1 MKYYSHTEL
10 SRLLNES
17 LRFDKLD
24 DYIHRSTDSGLMEFL
39 EYLKRPNA
47 ELFVGWIEQ
56 WKELRE
62 IIVKGETSGSFS
74 DYLRVQEHTLY
85 ASFQQFVTPFL
96 FPQLMRKAGSGAL
109 SPVLEYVTVIEQDAR
124 AIVENEIYEQING
137 LFTVIHQLQSQ
148 KKVTEQQLV
157 TAIHGVVNDQI
168 TAVLNAFS
176 KRSYVHVIGYVEHC
190 FSVLESKGCTIRLA
204 NWIVK
209 QLQQLRL
216 NPDHLRQLSDFQ
228 QKLRVGEVRVDNKGI
243 RISGNWMKPV
253 LTVGVLAVFVG
264 VIVWIIA
271 FKPWSEHAT
280 PQELAGGSS
289 FTEFTVEERKHID
302 SLLKI
307 IQPEPVFQYSEE
319 QDFYAEGRELM
330 VDARKEFSNTKADN
344 FYKAW
349 EEYLMKDSMQTP
361 DKCKELTKQITKHS
375 LPEGFTKLS
384 DKKNGKPTFVRNESD
399 FTIQLIVFND
409 QAGAKAYYRELK
421 KDEQIEFNMN
431 PGELIAVIAGKY
443 AIPYKSATESIV
455 FCEIDVITIGSLLTS
470 YTLKPTNEY
479 SFKFLIS
486 GTDASDFQLID
497 MYGVLEVNR

>member
-1 MKYYSHTEL
+1 MKYYSQTEL
-10 SRLLNES
+10 SRLLNEPV
-17 LRFDKLD
+17 RFDKLD
-24 DYIHRSTDSGLMEFL
+24 DYIHESTDSGLMEFL

-47 ELFVGWIEQ
+47 ELFTGWMEQ
-56 WKELRE
+56 WKEMRE
-62 IIVKGETSGSFS
+62 IAVKGETSGSFS
-74 DYLRVQEHTLY
+74 DYLRLQGHTLY
-85 ASFQQFVTPFL
+85 ASFQEFVTPFL
-96 FPQLMRKAGSGAL
+96 FPRLMQKAESGML
-109 SPVLEYVTVIEQDAR
+109 SSTLEYVRLLEPDAR
-124 AIVENEIYEQING
+124 AIVENEIYENISKS
-137 LFTVIHQLQSQ
+137 FTPVHQLQSQ
-148 KKVTEQQLV
+148 KKVTEEQLV
-157 TAIHGVVNDQI
+157 TAIQKVVNDQV

-176 KRSYVHVIGYVEHC
+176 KRSYVHVISYVEHC
-190 FSVLESKGCTIRLA
+190 FSVLESNGCTVRLA

-209 QLQQLRL
+209 QLQQLKL

-228 QKLRVGEVRVDNKGI
+228 QKLRSGGVRVENKGM
-243 RISGNWMKPV
+243 RTSGSWIKPV
-253 LTVGVLAVFVG
+253 LTLGTVAVFVG

-307 IQPEPVFQYSEE
+307 IQPEPIFQYSEE
-319 QDFYAEGRELM
+319 QDFYVEGRELM
-330 VDARKEFSNTKADN
+330 VDARTEFSNTKVNN

-361 DKCKELTKQITKHS
+361 LTCKELAKQITKNS

-384 DKKNGKPTFVRNESD
+384 DKKNGKPTFVRNESE
-399 FTIQLIVFND
+399 FSIQLLVFND
-409 QAGAKAYYRELK
+409 QSGAKAYYHELK

-431 PGELIAVIAGKY
+431 PGELIAIVSGKQ

-455 FCEIDVITIGSLLTS
+455 FCEIDNTTIGSLLTS
-470 YTLKPTNEY
+470 YVLKASNEY

-486 GTDASDFQLID
+486 GTDISDFQLID